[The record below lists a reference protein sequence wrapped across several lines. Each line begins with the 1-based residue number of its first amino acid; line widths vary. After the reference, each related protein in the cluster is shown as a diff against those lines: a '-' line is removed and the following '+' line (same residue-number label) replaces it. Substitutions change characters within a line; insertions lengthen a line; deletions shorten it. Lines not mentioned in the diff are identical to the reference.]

1 MSALDALLARPLDI
15 PSPLAA
21 GIAADEEQIRLSEQQ
36 YAALDLLAT
45 ERRAIVLGVA
55 GSGKTLLA
63 AEKARRLAAQGHDVL
78 LTCFNRPLAEHLA
91 ATIGRTRGVTVKTFH
106 GLAEAMG
113 QSAGLIGPVPAHDGP
128 YFDTLP
134 DILDRAIRKLP
145 EDRYDAI
152 VVDEGQDIDSVWW
165 LPLLDLLRDR
175 AHGILYVFGDAN
187 QDLYH
192 AREPAEMGVVM
203 PEAPPTYYLTEDRRC
218 TKTIHEFASRYAVTD
233 ALPAPARATGPD
245 GRPVE
250 VVRYPDG
257 DADACRKLVAKVL
270 RGILDA
276 GRVAASDVV
285 VLTPRSPRSSWLM
298 RPDGAAVEAW
308 PYRLVP
314 EYGPE
319 GSVLPPPT
327 RGGEVRV
334 STVHRFKGLEA
345 PVVVL
350 AEIDGR
356 VAPEDLPGLLYV
368 GATRARSHLVVVA
381 GEGVELAGA
390 G

>member
-1 MSALDALLARPLDI
+1 M
-15 PSPLAA
+15 
-21 GIAADEEQIRLSEQQ
+21 
-36 YAALDLLAT
+36 
-45 ERRAIVLGVA
+45 
-55 GSGKTLLA
+55 
-63 AEKARRLAAQGHDVL
+63 
-78 LTCFNRPLAEHLA
+78 
-91 ATIGRTRGVTVKTFH
+91 
-106 GLAEAMG
+106 
-113 QSAGLIGPVPAHDGP
+113 
-128 YFDTLP
+128 
-134 DILDRAIRKLP
+134 LDRAIGVLP

-175 AHGILYVFGDAN
+175 EHGIVYVFGDAN

-233 ALPAPARATGPD
+233 ALPVPARATGPD

-250 VVRYPDG
+250 VVRYADG
-257 DADACRKLVAKVL
+257 DADACRKLVAKTL

-276 GRVAASDVV
+276 GRVAASDVM

-298 RPDGAAVEAW
+298 QPDGAAVEAW

-350 AEIDGR
+350 AELDGR
-356 VAPEDLPGLLYV
+356 VSPEDLPGLLYV

-381 GEGVELAGA
+381 AEGVELAGA